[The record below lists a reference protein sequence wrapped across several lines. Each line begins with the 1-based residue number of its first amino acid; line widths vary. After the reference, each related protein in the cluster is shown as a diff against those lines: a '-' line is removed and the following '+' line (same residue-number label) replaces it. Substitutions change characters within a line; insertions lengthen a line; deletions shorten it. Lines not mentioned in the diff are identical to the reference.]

1 MARALQDYVTR
12 QAERRPDASALVD
25 GDLRVTYEAL
35 ETRANRLARLLRE
48 RVRRGDRIGLLLPK
62 SPAAIAAM
70 LASLKLGA
78 IYVPLDPESPAAR
91 LEKILR
97 AAECAVLLASAPA
110 VPGAG
115 GRLGAHAKSPLPEER
130 YRAHRGAFWVEASSI
145 PRCCV
150 PARAR
155 WKAAAAAG

>member
-1 MARALQDYVTR
+1 MGVAARA
-12 QAERRPDASALVD
+12 ARP
-25 GDLRVTYEAL
+25 
-35 ETRANRLARLLRE
+35 
-48 RVRRGDRIGLLLPK
+48 RG
-62 SPAAIAAM
+62 
-70 LASLKLGA
+70 
-78 IYVPLDPESPAAR
+78 
-91 LEKILR
+91 R
-97 AAECAVLLASAPA
+97 AAESPDDVRSRDAPWPLLDRGTNVSLPEIARYGWASAPA